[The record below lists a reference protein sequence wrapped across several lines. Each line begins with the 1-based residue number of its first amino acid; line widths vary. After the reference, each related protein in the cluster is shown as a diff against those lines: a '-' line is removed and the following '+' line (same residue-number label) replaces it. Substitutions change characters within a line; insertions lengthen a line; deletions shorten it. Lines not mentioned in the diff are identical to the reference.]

1 MWTWVQAAG
10 DAPWLAPSIPFPELS
25 DQPISEMRSV
35 VVPGSDGVEVFYRHS
50 YATGAVDVVDVI

>member
-1 MWTWVQAAG
+1 
-10 DAPWLAPSIPFPELS
+10 LAPSIPFPELS

-35 VVPGSDGVEVFYRHS
+35 VVPGSDGVEVFYRHI